1 MLIYLK
7 YVLISHDIYKKGA
20 FFIEQWNQKKLGGE
34 REFRKEILK

>member
-1 MLIYLK
+1 MCLFRMIFTRRAL
-7 YVLISHDIYKKGA
+7 